1 MIEFSEF
8 AVKFKETLG
17 MESSDAISATSV
29 LKDLAQWDSLA
40 VVSIIAMFDN
50 DYNVWL
56 SGNDIRESKT
66 VGDLFSK
73 INRKTE

>member
-1 MIEFSEF
+1 
-8 AVKFKETLG
+8 
-17 MESSDAISATSV
+17 MESSDAIASTTV
-29 LKDLAQWDSLA
+29 LQDLAQWDSLA
-40 VVSIIAMFDN
+40 VVSIIAMLDN
-50 DYNVWL
+50 DYNLWL